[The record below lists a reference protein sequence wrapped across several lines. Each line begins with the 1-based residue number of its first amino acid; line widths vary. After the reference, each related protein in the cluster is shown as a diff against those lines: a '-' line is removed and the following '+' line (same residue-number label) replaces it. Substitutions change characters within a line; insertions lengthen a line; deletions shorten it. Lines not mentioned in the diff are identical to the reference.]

1 MDSYFIQTIIQV
13 IIYFLFQIISVF
25 VLGYFPFGRV
35 FCYIISVMQVTP
47 YLTNYTVYTWQ
58 KNTLYRLKIVADC
71 L

>member
-35 FCYIISVMQVTP
+35 FCYIISVMQVTQQ
-47 YLTNYTVYTWQ
+47 LANYTVYTW
-58 KNTLYRLKIVADC
+58 KNKYPVPIE
-71 L
+71 